1 MTGVQ
6 AHVGVTL
13 GGRLLAVIHCI
24 LKALRTHTGV
34 PDYTSALLKKKTPR
48 GRSDHCVMLPYS
60 GRMMEMSVKQ
70 IHAHTVLTPDTC
82 PDSTWVVT

>member
-34 PDYTSALLKKKTPR
+34 PDYTSALLKKKN
-48 GRSDHCVMLPYS
+48 
-60 GRMMEMSVKQ
+60 
-70 IHAHTVLTPDTC
+70 
-82 PDSTWVVT
+82 STWSK